1 MSIHW
6 SIRYSAFAL
15 SVWTLSLFFAGWRM
29 VNTEGSIAGFLTLA
43 GGTILTLGLLVLQ
56 GYWIYF
62 EELNKGSLRRRI
74 RLFEWLHELVNRD
87 EKLANNRLIR
97 LIQPVVSEGKD
108 DNR

>member
-29 VNTEGSIAGFLTLA
+29 VNTEGGVAAIFTLA
-43 GGTILTLGLLVLQ
+43 GGTILTLALLMLQ

-62 EELNKGSLRRRI
+62 EELNKGTLHRRI
-74 RLFEWLHELVNRD
+74 RLFDAVHRAISNNQRLADNRF
-87 EKLANNRLIR
+87 IR
-97 LIQPVVSEGKD
+97 LIQPLVSEEKD
-108 DNR
+108 GN